1 LAKLGA
7 YASDEEECALS
18 IGQSNMQ
25 KASIL
30 TVVAFIAMQSS
41 AGAQSTLQKCLG
53 IVPGQ
58 EPAGILQPSAAT
70 MSYCHQ
76 LPGWNLYDQAG
87 ERFQAG
93 DHQGAAQILEQSAKA
108 GNPIAQLRLA
118 MLYEAG
124 DGVPR
129 DLGKAFSWYRAAAQ
143 NGEPAAQ
150 YELGTYYEYGKGVV
164 ADNWDEAAKLYRASA
179 EQGWVKGETGLG
191 RAYEYGIGVPLDL
204 GQAIA
209 WYDKGA
215 AKGDAKA
222 AYFAKY
228 LRDNHGVDGSSR
240 DEQEQAM
247 LGPLIKR
254 YVLTM
259 PPVGRTFHSQAE
271 RLAYMQ
277 WQASDEARRKQKIE
291 YDSERKQYDD
301 CRNSGG
307 SDCHQPV
314 VAPPR

>member
-1 LAKLGA
+1 
-7 YASDEEECALS
+7 LS
-18 IGQSNMQ
+18 IAPSNMQ
-25 KASIL
+25 KVSIL
-30 TVVAFIAMQSS
+30 AVVAFIAMQGY

-53 IVPGQ
+53 IVPGR
-58 EPAGILQPSAAT
+58 ERAGILKPSAAT
-70 MSYCHQ
+70 MSYCRE
-76 LPGWNLYDQAG
+76 LPGWNLYEQAG
-87 ERFQAG
+87 QRFQAG
-93 DHQGAAQILEQSAKA
+93 DHRGAAQILEQSAQA

-129 DLGKAFSWYRAAAQ
+129 DLRSAFSWYRAAAQ
-143 NGEPAAQ
+143 HGEPGAQ
-150 YELGTYYEYGKGVV
+150 FELGTYYEYGNGVIV
-164 ADNWDEAAKLYRASA
+164 DNWDEAAKWYRASA
-179 EQGWVKGETGLG
+179 EQGWVKGEAGLG

-209 WYDKGA
+209 WYDKAA
-215 AKGDAKA
+215 AKGEAKA

-228 LRDNHGVDGSSR
+228 LRDNHGIDGSSR

-254 YVLTM
+254 YVMTL
-259 PPVGRTFHSQAE
+259 PPVGRTFHNHAE
-271 RLAYMQ
+271 RFAYMQ

-291 YDSERKQYDD
+291 YDSEKRQYDD

-307 SDCHQPV
+307 SDCHPPV
-314 VAPPR
+314 IAPPRE